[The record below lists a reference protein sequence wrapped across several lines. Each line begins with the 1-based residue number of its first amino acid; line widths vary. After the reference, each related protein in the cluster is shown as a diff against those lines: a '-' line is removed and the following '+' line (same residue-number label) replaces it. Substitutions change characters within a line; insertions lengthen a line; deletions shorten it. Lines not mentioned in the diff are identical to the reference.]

1 MPVNALFSFLIKK
14 RLQQIELFREHP
26 EGAQLEV
33 FTKLVQ
39 FARFTEWGRQYDY
52 ASITTPDQFRERVPL
67 QHYEDVK
74 PYVDRLRK
82 GEQNL
87 LWPTEIKWFSKSSG
101 TTNDRSKYIPVSR
114 EALEDCHYKGGKDL
128 IALHYQM
135 FPQSKLYQG
144 MSMVVGGSSAL
155 EQFRPDAYSGD
166 LSAIIIRNLPI
177 WVEMRRTP
185 IIEVALME
193 GWEEK
198 VDSMAHETMREDVR
212 TIAGVPSWTLVIL
225 RRILELTGKRN
236 IMEVW
241 PNLELFMHG
250 GVSFR
255 PYREQFRSIIPS
267 PSMNYLESYNASEGY
282 FAIQDRRDAEDLLLM
297 LDYGIFF
304 EFVPMSELGNEQPK
318 TLLLQEVNV
327 NEQYAL
333 VISTNAGLWR
343 YMPGDTVRFT
353 SVKPYR
359 IQVSGRTRSFINAFG
374 EEMIVENADR
384 GVEAACKATGALVS
398 EYTAAPIYM
407 GDDARGGHEWVI
419 EFERAPEDLDA
430 FIRCLDNAIREGNSD
445 YDAKRTGDMAMR
457 LPVVHSVPSGTF
469 HQWMKQRG
477 KLGGQNKVPR
487 LSNEREHLDALLAA
501 LTA

>member
-14 RLQQIELFREHP
+14 RLQQIELFRDNP

-33 FTKLVQ
+33 FTKLIQ
-39 FARFTEWGRQYDY
+39 AARFTEWGRHYDY

-67 QHYEDVK
+67 QHYDDVK

-185 IIEVALME
+185 ILETALME

-198 VDSMAHETMREDVR
+198 VDRMAHETMREDVR

-236 IMEVW
+236 IMDVW

-255 PYREQFRSIIPS
+255 PYRDQFKALIPS

-282 FAIQDRRDAEDLLLM
+282 FAIQDRRESDDLLLM

-304 EFVPMSELGNEQPK
+304 EFVPVAEMTNERPR
-318 TLLLQEVNV
+318 TVLLQEVKA
-327 NEQYAL
+327 EIDA
-333 VISTNAGLWR
+333 IE
-343 YMPGDTVRFT
+343 D
-353 SVKPYR
+353 
-359 IQVSGRTRSFINAFG
+359 RTRKPLAVLVALANAAAAGGLF
-374 EEMIVENADR
+374 ARR
-384 GVEAACKATGALVS
+384 GVASA
-398 EYTAAPIYM
+398 
-407 GDDARGGHEWVI
+407 D
-419 EFERAPEDLDA
+419 
-430 FIRCLDNAIREGNSD
+430 
-445 YDAKRTGDMAMR
+445 
-457 LPVVHSVPSGTF
+457 
-469 HQWMKQRG
+469 
-477 KLGGQNKVPR
+477 LGGPASARAEIRGRNQRESRRKFHVPVGSAQR
-487 LSNEREHLDALLAA
+487 DPAA
-501 LTA
+501 LERLAQRLAGVA